1 MKRLASR
8 CAAGACALS
17 GAGGALAGTPLPQ
30 AAHDALHAMGPQAAH
45 IVDLWRI
52 FLVTCTLVFVAV
64 LAVLGYALWRR
75 PRAGADTPPDLSKLN
90 RPEPKPRRAV
100 AASIGLS
107 AVLLV
112 ALVVASFFTDRALA
126 RLALEDAVNIEVT
139 GNQWWWTVRYLDG
152 GPADTF
158 ETANEITVPVGR
170 AVVVTL
176 KASDVIHSL
185 WIPSLAG
192 KKDLV
197 PGRTALM
204 FFRADRPGVYRAQ
217 CAEFCGFQHALMGL
231 VVNAVAPADYEAWL
245 QAQRRPAA
253 PPVGARAQRGKSVFE
268 ASACAMCH
276 AIQGTRAQAR
286 YGPDLTHLAS
296 RQTLA
301 AGTLPNTPQALASWI
316 ADPQKHKPGANMPLT
331 PLSPDDLDALVAY
344 LETLK

>member
-8 CAAGACALS
+8 GAAGAWALS
-17 GAGGALAGTPLPQ
+17 GAPGALAGTPLPQ

-52 FLVTCTLVFVAV
+52 FLVTCTLVFVAI

-75 PRAGADTPPDLSKLN
+75 PRAGAGTPPDLSKLN

-100 AASIGLS
+100 AASIALS
-107 AVLLV
+107 ALLLV

-126 RLALEDAVNIEVT
+126 RLALGDAVNIEVT
-139 GNQWWWTVRYLDG
+139 GNQWWWAVRYLDG

-170 AVVVTL
+170 AVVVKL

-192 KKDLV
+192 KKDLI

-204 FFRADRPGVYRAQ
+204 SFRADRPGVYRAQ

-231 VVNAVAPADYEAWL
+231 VVNAVAPAEYEAWL

-253 PPVGARAQRGKSVFE
+253 APAGARAQRGKSVFE
-268 ASACAMCH
+268 SVACAMCH
-276 AIQGTRAQAR
+276 AIQGTPAQAR

-316 ADPQKHKPGANMPLT
+316 ADPQKHKPGANMPVT
-331 PLSPDDLDALVAY
+331 PLSADDLDALVTY
-344 LETLK
+344 LGTLK